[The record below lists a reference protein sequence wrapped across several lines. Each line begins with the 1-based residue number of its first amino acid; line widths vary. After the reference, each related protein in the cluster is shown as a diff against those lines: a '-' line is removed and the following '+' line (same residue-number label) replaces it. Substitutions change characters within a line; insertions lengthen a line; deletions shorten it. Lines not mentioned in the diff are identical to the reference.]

1 MDSDNT
7 TKEQRIDFEN
17 YLKSKYLTQEEYK
30 EIDKKYVPSIGT
42 TFINTDNIYTIIKE
56 PIRQ

>member
-17 YLKSKYLTQEEYK
+17 YLKSKYLTQEQYSK
-30 EIDKKYVPSIGT
+30 IDKKYVPDIGT

-56 PIRQ
+56 TIK